1 MKRLS
6 LILLCLLMLIT
17 ALAGCAP
24 AAGNGSAAPQQEK
37 SQPTTASDQGSSGA
51 GGDQLVVTLDSAGKT
66 IDMKTGQRITVK
78 LDETYNW
85 EIDVTPDLIVG
96 PVKDATLDK
105 TVQGVFEAKMVGKAV
120 IQATGKPACAKDNP
134 PCTKENKQFNV
145 NLTVSNP

>member
-6 LILLCLLMLIT
+6 LFMLCLLMLIT

-24 AAGNGSAAPQQEK
+24 AAQNGSAAPQPEK
-37 SQPTTASDQGSSGA
+37 NQPTAASNQGASGS
-51 GGDQLVVTLDSAGKT
+51 GGDELVITLDSAGKT
-66 IDMKTGQRITVK
+66 IDMKNGQKIMVK
-78 LDETYNW
+78 LGEDYNW

-96 PVKDATLDK
+96 QVKDATLDK
-105 TVQGVFEAKMVGKAV
+105 GVQGVYQAKMVGKAV

-134 PCTKENKQFNV
+134 PCTKGNQQFTV